1 MHGKVRYGKVT
12 NCIVS
17 DGREGMGMQGKAKNN

>member
-12 NCIVS
+12 NCNVS
-17 DGREGMGMQGKAKNN
+17 DGRQDKGMQGKAKNG